1 MTYITTECGSCV
13 KQFYQTDSVLM
24 VQREFRVRS
33 TCKKGPKQLMVE
45 RLMKK
50 FEQPGS
56 VVNNKIG
63 TAGRQKCIQT
73 PENTAHI

>member
-1 MTYITTECGSCV
+1 
-13 KQFYQTDSVLM
+13 M